1 MTERCDLLITNVHAA
16 TMDPSI
22 VGGYG
27 AVEDA
32 AVAVTGGKIVWLG
45 PRKELPDCAPDKTLD
60 GEGQWLTPGLIDCH
74 THLVYGGHRASEFA
88 RRLGGESY
96 EEVARSGGGILST
109 VRATRAASA
118 EELYR
123 AAEPRLHALM
133 SEGVTTVEV
142 KSGYGLDLDTEL
154 KQLRTARRL
163 AQHHPVEITT
173 TCLAAHA
180 LPPEFDG
187 RPDEYIDLV
196 CEEILPAVAREQLAD
211 AVDMFCESIAF
222 SVEQCQRVIDCAKQL
237 DLPVKVHAE
246 QLARTGATA
255 MAARSSA
262 LSVDHIEY
270 ITDADVA
277 AMAESGTVAVLLPGA
292 FYTLRETQMPPVD
305 KLRASGVCMALSTD
319 LNPGSCP
326 IASLRLM
333 MNMGCNLFGLT
344 PAEALA
350 GVTRSAARALGLCC
364 SRGVLRPGLR
374 ADMVLWP
381 METPDQLAYEVG
393 ALKPAQIFFAG
404 KTVGGR
410 DVTAG

>member
-1 MTERCDLLITNVHAA
+1 M
-16 TMDPSI
+16 
-22 VGGYG
+22 
-27 AVEDA
+27 
-32 AVAVTGGKIVWLG
+32 
-45 PRKELPDCAPDKTLD
+45 
-60 GEGQWLTPGLIDCH
+60 
-74 THLVYGGHRASEFA
+74 
-88 RRLGGESY
+88 
-96 EEVARSGGGILST
+96 ARSGGGIIST

-118 EELYR
+118 EQLYR
-123 AAEPRLHALM
+123 LSEPRLHALM
-133 SEGVTTVEV
+133 SEGVTTVEI

-163 AQHHPVEITT
+163 AQHNPVNIVTS
-173 TCLAAHA
+173 CLAAHA
-180 LPPEFDG
+180 LPPEYDG
-187 RPDEYIDLV
+187 RPDEYIDLI
-196 CEEILPAVAREQLAD
+196 CEQILPAVAREQLAD
-211 AVDMFCESIAF
+211 AVDMFCETIGF
-222 SVEQCQRVIDCAKQL
+222 SVDQCQRVIDAAKKL

-255 MAARSSA
+255 MAAKAGA

-270 ITDADVA
+270 ISDADVL

-292 FYTLRETQMPPVD
+292 FYTLHETQVPPVE
-305 KLRASGVCMALSTD
+305 KLRGAGVCMALSTD

-381 METPDQLAYEVG
+381 MDTPDLLAYEVG
-393 ALKPAQIFFAG
+393 ALKPAQIFL
-404 KTVGGR
+404 GGR

>member
-1 MTERCDLLITNVHAA
+1 MTERCDLLITNMNAA

-22 VGGYG
+22 AGGYG

-45 PRKELPDCAPDKTLD
+45 PRRELPDCAPDKVID

-74 THLVYGGHRASEFA
+74 THLVYGGHRAGEFA

-96 EEVARSGGGILST
+96 EEVARSGGGIIST

-123 AAEPRLHALM
+123 LSEPRLRALM
-133 SEGVTTVEV
+133 SEGATTVEI

-163 AQHHPVEITT
+163 AQHNSVEIVT

-180 LPPEFDG
+180 LPPEYDG
-187 RPDEYIDLV
+187 RADEYIDLI
-196 CEEILPAVAREQLAD
+196 CEQILPAVAREQLAD
-211 AVDMFCESIAF
+211 AVDMFCETIGF
-222 SVEQCQRVIDCAKQL
+222 TVEQCQRVIDAAKQL
-237 DLPVKVHAE
+237 DMPIKVHAE
-246 QLARTGATA
+246 QLARTGATE
-255 MAARSSA
+255 MATKASA

-270 ITDADVA
+270 ISDADVL

-292 FYTLRETQMPPVD
+292 FYTLRETQMPPVE
-305 KLRASGVCMALSTD
+305 KLREAGVCMALSTD

-326 IASLRLM
+326 IGSLRLM

-350 GVTRSAARALGLCC
+350 GVTRAAARALGLCC

-381 METPDQLAYEVG
+381 MDTPDQLAYEFG
-393 ALKPAQIFFAG
+393 ALKPAQIFLGG
-404 KTVGGR
+404 K

>member
-1 MTERCDLLITNVHAA
+1 MTERCDLLITNVNAA

-22 VGGYG
+22 AGGYG

-45 PRKELPDCAPDKTLD
+45 PRRELPDCAPDKVID

-74 THLVYGGHRASEFA
+74 THLVYGGHRAGEFA

-96 EEVARSGGGILST
+96 EEVARSGGGIIST

-123 AAEPRLHALM
+123 LSEPRLRALM
-133 SEGVTTVEV
+133 SEGATTVEI

-163 AQHHPVEITT
+163 AQHNSVEIVT

-180 LPPEFDG
+180 LPPEYDG
-187 RPDEYIDLV
+187 RADEYIDLI
-196 CEEILPAVAREQLAD
+196 CEQILPAVAREQLAD
-211 AVDMFCESIAF
+211 AVDMFCETIGF
-222 SVEQCQRVIDCAKQL
+222 TVEQCQRVIDAAKQL
-237 DLPVKVHAE
+237 DMPIKVHAE
-246 QLARTGATA
+246 QLARTGATE
-255 MAARSSA
+255 MATKASA
-262 LSVDHIEY
+262 LSADHIEY
-270 ITDADVA
+270 ISDADVL

-292 FYTLRETQMPPVD
+292 FYTLRETQMPPVE
-305 KLRASGVCMALSTD
+305 KLREAGVCMALSTD

-326 IASLRLM
+326 IGSLRLM

-350 GVTRSAARALGLCC
+350 GVTRAAARALGLCC

-381 METPDQLAYEVG
+381 MDTPDQLAYEFG
-393 ALKPAQIFFAG
+393 ALKPAQIFLGG
-404 KTVGGR
+404 K

>member
-16 TMDPSI
+16 TMDPSLP
-22 VGGYG
+22 GAYG

-32 AVAVTGGKIVWLG
+32 AVAVTGNKIVWIG
-45 PRKELPDCAPDKTLD
+45 PRRELPETAADLVID

-96 EEVARSGGGILST
+96 EDVARAGGGILST

-118 EELYR
+118 EELYH
-123 AAEPRLHALM
+123 AAEPRLKALM
-133 SEGVTTVEV
+133 SEGVTTLEI
-142 KSGYGLDLDTEL
+142 KSGYGLDLDNEL
-154 KQLRTARRL
+154 KQLRVARRL
-163 AQHHPVEITT
+163 AQHYPVNILT

-180 LPPEFDG
+180 LPPEYDG
-187 RPDEYIDLV
+187 RADEYIDLV
-196 CEEILPAVAREQLAD
+196 CNEILPAVAREQLAD
-211 AVDMFCESIAF
+211 AVDMFCENIAF
-222 SVEQCQRVIDCAKQL
+222 SVEQCQRVISAARKL

-246 QLARTGATA
+246 QLASTGATK
-255 MAARSSA
+255 MAASAGA
-262 LSVDHIEY
+262 LSVEHIEY
-270 ITDADVA
+270 ITDEDVA
-277 AMAESGTVAVLLPGA
+277 AMAESGTAAVLLPGA
-292 FYTLRETQMPPVD
+292 FYTLKETRVPPVD
-305 KLRASGVCMALSTD
+305 KLRAAGVPMAISTD

-350 GVTRSAARALGLCC
+350 GVTRSAARALGICC

-374 ADMVLWP
+374 ADMALWP

-393 ALKPAQIFFAG
+393 ALKPAEMFL
-404 KTVGGR
+404 GGQH
-410 DVTAG
+410 VTAG

>member
-1 MTERCDLLITNVHAA
+1 MTERCDLLITNVNAA

-22 VGGYG
+22 AGGYG

-45 PRKELPDCAPDKTLD
+45 PRRELPACAPDKVID

-74 THLVYGGHRASEFA
+74 THLVYGGHRAGEFA

-96 EEVARSGGGILST
+96 EEVARSGGGIIST

-123 AAEPRLHALM
+123 LSEPRLRALM
-133 SEGVTTVEV
+133 SEGATTVEI

-163 AQHHPVEITT
+163 AQHNSVEIVT

-180 LPPEFDG
+180 LPPEYDG
-187 RPDEYIDLV
+187 RADEYIDLI
-196 CEEILPAVAREQLAD
+196 CEQILPAVAREQLAD
-211 AVDMFCESIAF
+211 AVDMFCETIGF
-222 SVEQCQRVIDCAKQL
+222 TVEQCQRVIDAAKQL
-237 DLPVKVHAE
+237 DMPIKVHAE
-246 QLARTGATA
+246 QLARTGATE
-255 MAARSSA
+255 MATKASA

-270 ITDADVA
+270 ISDADVL

-292 FYTLRETQMPPVD
+292 FYTLRETQMPPVE
-305 KLRASGVCMALSTD
+305 KLREAGVCMALSTD

-326 IASLRLM
+326 IGSLRLM

-350 GVTRSAARALGLCC
+350 GVTRAAARALGLCC

-381 METPDQLAYEVG
+381 MDTPDQLAYEFG
-393 ALKPAQIFFAG
+393 ALKPAQIFLGG
-404 KTVGGR
+404 K

>member
-16 TMDPSI
+16 TMDPS
-22 VGGYG
+22 VAGAYG
-27 AVEDA
+27 PVEDA
-32 AVAVTGGKIVWLG
+32 ALAVTGGKIVWLG
-45 PRKELPDCAPDKTLD
+45 PRSELPECSADHILD

-118 EELYR
+118 EQLYHS
-123 AAEPRLHALM
+123 AETRLRALM
-133 SEGVTTVEV
+133 AEGVTTVEI
-142 KSGYGLDLDTEL
+142 KSGYGLELDTEL

-163 AQHHPVEITT
+163 AQHYPLDIVT

-180 LPPEFDG
+180 LPPEYDG
-187 RPDEYIDLV
+187 RADEYIDLV
-196 CEEILPAVAREQLAD
+196 CEEILPAVAKEQLAD

-222 SVEQCQRVIDCAKQL
+222 SVEQCQRVIAAAQKL

-246 QLARTGATA
+246 QLSSSGAAA
-255 MAARSSA
+255 MAARASA
-262 LSVDHIEY
+262 LSADHVEY
-270 ITDADVA
+270 LTDMDVA
-277 AMAESGTVAVLLPGA
+277 VMAESGTVAVLLPGA
-292 FYTLRETQMPPVD
+292 FYTLKETRVPPVE
-305 KLRASGVCMALSTD
+305 KLRAAGVPMALSTD

-364 SRGVLRPGLR
+364 SRGVLRPGLN

-381 METPDQLAYEVG
+381 MDTPDQLAYEVG
-393 ALKPAQIFFAG
+393 ALRPERIFIGG
-404 KTVGGR
+404 K
-410 DVTAG
+410 DVTTG

>member
-1 MTERCDLLITNVHAA
+1 MTERCDLLITNVNAA

-45 PRKELPDCAPDKTLD
+45 PRRELPDCTPDQIID

-74 THLVYGGHRASEFA
+74 THLVYGGHRAGEFA

-96 EEVARSGGGILST
+96 EEVARAGGGIIST

-118 EELYR
+118 EQLYR
-123 AAEPRLHALM
+123 LSEPRLHALM
-133 SEGVTTVEV
+133 SEGVTTLEI

-163 AQHHPVEITT
+163 AQHNPVEIVTS
-173 TCLAAHA
+173 CLAAHA
-180 LPPEFDG
+180 LPPEYDG
-187 RPDEYIDLV
+187 RADEYIDLI
-196 CEEILPAVAREQLAD
+196 CEQILPAVAREQLAD
-211 AVDMFCESIAF
+211 AVDMFCETIGF
-222 SVEQCQRVIDCAKQL
+222 TVDQCQRVIDAAKKL

-255 MAARSSA
+255 MAAKAGA

-270 ITDADVA
+270 ISDADVL

-292 FYTLRETQMPPVD
+292 FYTLRETQAPPVK
-305 KLRASGVCMALSTD
+305 KLQEAGVCIALSTD

-381 METPDQLAYEVG
+381 MDTPDQLAYEIG
-393 ALKPAQIFFAG
+393 ALKPAQILLGG
-404 KTVGGR
+404 K

>member
-1 MTERCDLLITNVHAA
+1 MTERCELLITNIHAA
-16 TMDPSI
+16 TMNPSLP
-22 VGGYG
+22 GAYG

-32 AVAVTGGKIVWLG
+32 AVAVTGGRIVWLG
-45 PRKELPDCAPDKTLD
+45 PRKELPDTAADKTVD
-60 GEGQWLTPGLIDCH
+60 GEGRWLTPGLVDCH

-96 EEVARSGGGILST
+96 EEVARAGGGILST

-118 EELYR
+118 EQLYR
-123 AAEPRLHALM
+123 AAEPRLRALM
-133 SEGVTTVEV
+133 AEGVTTVEI

-163 AQHHPVEITT
+163 AQHHPVDVVT

-180 LPPEFDG
+180 LPPEYDG
-187 RPDEYIDLV
+187 RADEYIDLV
-196 CEEILPAVAREQLAD
+196 CEEILPAVSKEQLAD

-222 SVEQCQRVIDCAKQL
+222 DLDQCRRVIACAQKL

-246 QLARTGATA
+246 QLSSSGATA
-255 MAARSSA
+255 MAAAAGA
-262 LSVDHIEY
+262 LSADHIEY
-270 ITDADVA
+270 ITEMDVA
-277 AMAESGTVAVLLPGA
+277 AMAESGVVAVLLPGA
-292 FYTLRETQMPPVD
+292 FYTLRETRVPPVGR
-305 KLRASGVCMALSTD
+305 LRAAGVPMALSTD

-350 GVTRSAARALGLCC
+350 GVTRAAARALGQGG
-364 SRGVLRPGLR
+364 SRGELRAGLR

-381 METPDQLAYEVG
+381 MDTPDQLAYEMG
-393 ALKPAQIFFAG
+393 ALKPAKIYF
-404 KTVGGR
+404 GGR

>member
-16 TMDPSI
+16 TMDPSLP
-22 VGGYG
+22 GPYG
-27 AVEDA
+27 ALEDA
-32 AVAVTGGKIVWLG
+32 AVAVTGGKIVWIG
-45 PRKELPDCAPDKTLD
+45 PRRELPDTVADEMVD
-60 GEGQWLTPGLIDCH
+60 GENAWLTPGLIDCH

-96 EEVARSGGGILST
+96 EQVARSGGGILST

-118 EELYR
+118 EQLY
-123 AAEPRLHALM
+123 ATAEPRLRALL
-133 SEGVTTVEV
+133 SEGVTTLEI

-154 KQLRTARRL
+154 KQLRVARRL
-163 AQHHPVEITT
+163 AQHYPVKIVT

-180 LPPEFDG
+180 LPPEYDG
-187 RPDEYIDLV
+187 RADEYIDLV
-196 CEEILPAVAREQLAD
+196 CQQILPAVAKEQLAD

-222 SVEQCQRVIDCAKQL
+222 SVDQCQRVIDCARAL

-246 QLARTGATA
+246 QLSQSGATA
-255 MAARSSA
+255 MAAAAGA
-262 LSVDHIEY
+262 LSVDHVEY
-270 ITDADVA
+270 ITEMDVA
-277 AMAESGTVAVLLPGA
+277 AMAESGTAAVLLPGA
-292 FYTLRETQMPPVD
+292 YYTLKETQMPPVE
-305 KLRASGVCMALSTD
+305 KLRAAGVPMALSTD

-364 SRGVLRPGLR
+364 TRGVLHAGLR

-381 METPDQLAYEVG
+381 MDTPDQLAYEVG
-393 ALKPAQIFFAG
+393 AIKPARIFF
-404 KTVGGR
+404 GGR
-410 DVTAG
+410 DVAAG

>member
-1 MTERCDLLITNVHAA
+1 MTERCDLLLTNLHAA

-22 VGGYG
+22 PGGYG

-32 AVAVTGGKIVWLG
+32 AVAVTGGRIVWIG
-45 PRKELPDCAPDKTLD
+45 PRRELPECTADRVID
-60 GEGQWLTPGLIDCH
+60 GEGQWLTPGLVDCH

-118 EELYR
+118 EQLYH
-123 AAEPRLHALM
+123 AAEPRLRALLA
-133 SEGVTTVEV
+133 EGVTTLEV
-142 KSGYGLDLDTEL
+142 KSGYGLELDTEL

-163 AQHHPVEITT
+163 AQHYPVDIVT

-180 LPPEFDG
+180 LPPEYDG
-187 RPDEYIDLV
+187 RADEYIDLV

-222 SVEQCQRVIDCAKQL
+222 SVEQCQRVIDCAREL
-237 DLPVKVHAE
+237 DLPVKAHAE
-246 QLARTGATA
+246 QLSSSGATS
-255 MAARSSA
+255 MAAQAGA

-270 ITDADVA
+270 ITDMDVA
-277 AMAESGTVAVLLPGA
+277 AMAENGTVAVLLPGA
-292 FYTLRETQMPPVD
+292 FYTLRETRVPPVD
-305 KLRASGVCMALSTD
+305 KLRASGVSIALSTD

-364 SRGVLRPGLR
+364 SRGVLRAGLR

-381 METPDQLAYEVG
+381 METPDQLAYEYG
-393 ALKPAQIFFAG
+393 ALKPAAIFF
-404 KTVGGR
+404 GGQN
-410 DVTAG
+410 VTAG

>member
-1 MTERCDLLITNVHAA
+1 MTERCDLLITNVNAA

-22 VGGYG
+22 VGAYG

-45 PRKELPDCAPDKTLD
+45 PRRELPDCTPDEVID

-74 THLVYGGHRASEFA
+74 THLVYGGHRAGEFA

-96 EEVARSGGGILST
+96 EEVARSGGGIIST

-118 EELYR
+118 EQLYR
-123 AAEPRLHALM
+123 LSEPRLHALM
-133 SEGVTTVEV
+133 SEGVTTVEI

-163 AQHHPVEITT
+163 AQHNPVNIVTS
-173 TCLAAHA
+173 CLAAHA
-180 LPPEFDG
+180 LPPEYDG
-187 RPDEYIDLV
+187 RPDEYIDLI
-196 CEEILPAVAREQLAD
+196 CEQILPAVAREQLAD
-211 AVDMFCESIAF
+211 AVDMFCETIGF
-222 SVEQCQRVIDCAKQL
+222 SVDQCQRVIDAAKKL

-255 MAARSSA
+255 MAAKAGA

-270 ITDADVA
+270 ISDADVL

-292 FYTLRETQMPPVD
+292 FYTLHETQVPPVE
-305 KLRASGVCMALSTD
+305 KLRGAGVCMALSTD

-381 METPDQLAYEVG
+381 MDTPDLLAYEVG
-393 ALKPAQIFFAG
+393 ALKPAQIFL
-404 KTVGGR
+404 GGR

>member
-16 TMDPSI
+16 TMDPSLP
-22 VGGYG
+22 GAYG

-32 AVAVTGGKIVWLG
+32 AVAVTGNKIVWIG
-45 PRKELPDCAPDKTLD
+45 PRRELPETTADLVID

-96 EEVARSGGGILST
+96 EEVARAGGGILST

-118 EELYR
+118 EELYH
-123 AAEPRLHALM
+123 AAEPRLKALM
-133 SEGVTTVEV
+133 REGVTTIEI
-142 KSGYGLDLDTEL
+142 KSGYGLDLDNEL
-154 KQLRTARRL
+154 KQLRVARRL
-163 AQHHPVEITT
+163 AQHYPVNVLT

-180 LPPEFDG
+180 LPPEYDG
-187 RPDEYIDLV
+187 RADEYIDLV
-196 CEEILPAVAREQLAD
+196 CNEILPAVAREQLAD
-211 AVDMFCESIAF
+211 AVDMFCENIAF
-222 SVEQCQRVIDCAKQL
+222 SVEQCQRVISAARKL

-246 QLARTGATA
+246 QLASTGATK
-255 MAARSSA
+255 MAASAGA
-262 LSVDHIEY
+262 LSVEHIEY
-270 ITDADVA
+270 ITDEDVA
-277 AMAESGTVAVLLPGA
+277 AMAESGTAAVLLPGA
-292 FYTLRETQMPPVD
+292 FYTLKETRLPPVD
-305 KLRASGVCMALSTD
+305 KLRAAGVPMAISTD

-350 GVTRSAARALGLCC
+350 GVTRSAARALGICC

-374 ADMVLWP
+374 ADMALWP
-381 METPDQLAYEVG
+381 MDTPDQLAYEVG
-393 ALKPAQIFFAG
+393 ALKPAEMFL
-404 KTVGGR
+404 GGHH
-410 DVTAG
+410 VTAG

>member
-22 VGGYG
+22 AGGYG

-45 PRKELPDCAPDKTLD
+45 PRKELPDTVADEVID

-74 THLVYGGHRASEFA
+74 THLVYGGHRAGEFA

-96 EEVARSGGGILST
+96 EEVARSGGGIVST
-109 VRATRAASA
+109 VRATRDASA
-118 EELYR
+118 EQLYR
-123 AAEPRLHALM
+123 AAEPRLRALM
-133 SEGVTTVEV
+133 SEGVTTIEI

-163 AQHHPVEITT
+163 AQHHPVTITT

-180 LPPEFDG
+180 LPPEYDG

-196 CEEILPAVAREQLAD
+196 CEQILPAVAKEQLAD

-222 SVEQCQRVIDCAKQL
+222 SVEQCQRVIDCAKRF

-255 MAARSSA
+255 MAAKAGA
-262 LSVDHIEY
+262 LSADHIEY
-270 ITDADVA
+270 ISDLDVA

-292 FYTLRETQMPPVD
+292 YYTLRETQMPPVE
-305 KLRASGVCMALSTD
+305 KLRASGVSIALSTD

-326 IASLRLM
+326 LASLRLM

-364 SRGVLRPGLR
+364 SRGALRPGLR

-381 METPDQLAYEVG
+381 MDTPDQLAYEVG
-393 ALKPAQIFFAG
+393 ALKPAQIFF
-404 KTVGGR
+404 GGMK

>member
-16 TMDPSI
+16 TMDPSLP
-22 VGGYG
+22 GAYG

-32 AVAVTGGKIVWLG
+32 AVAVTGNKIVWLG
-45 PRKELPDCAPDKTLD
+45 PRRELPDTVADKVID

-74 THLVYGGHRASEFA
+74 THLVYGGHRAGEFA

-96 EEVARSGGGILST
+96 EEVARSGGGIIST

-118 EELYR
+118 EDLYHG
-123 AAEPRLHALM
+123 AEPRLKALM
-133 SEGVTTVEV
+133 AEGVTTIEV
-142 KSGYGLDLDTEL
+142 KSGYGLELDTEL
-154 KQLRTARRL
+154 KQLRVARRL
-163 AQHHPVEITT
+163 AQHYPVNILT

-180 LPPEFDG
+180 LPPEYDG
-187 RPDEYIDLV
+187 RADEYIDLV
-196 CEEILPAVAREQLAD
+196 CNDILPAVAREQLAD

-222 SVEQCQRVIDCAKQL
+222 SVEQCQRVVNAAREL
-237 DLPVKVHAE
+237 GLPVKVHAE
-246 QLARTGATA
+246 QLARTGATE
-255 MAARSSA
+255 MAARAGA

-277 AMAESGTVAVLLPGA
+277 AMAESGTAAVLLPGA
-292 FYTLRETQMPPVD
+292 FYTLKETRVPPID
-305 KLRASGVCMALSTD
+305 KLRAAGVPMAISTD

-344 PAEALA
+344 PAESLA
-350 GVTRSAARALGLCC
+350 GVTRAAARALGICC
-364 SRGVLRPGLR
+364 SRGVLRPGLV
-374 ADMVLWP
+374 ADMALWP

-393 ALKPAQIFFAG
+393 ALKPTEIFF
-404 KTVGGR
+404 GGR
-410 DVTAG
+410 HVTAG

>member
-1 MTERCDLLITNVHAA
+1 MTERCDLLITNVNAA

-22 VGGYG
+22 AGGYG

-45 PRKELPDCAPDKTLD
+45 PRRELPDCAPDKVID

-74 THLVYGGHRASEFA
+74 THLVYGGHRAGEFA

-96 EEVARSGGGILST
+96 EEVARSGGGIIST

-123 AAEPRLHALM
+123 LSEPRLRALM
-133 SEGVTTVEV
+133 SEGATTVEI

-163 AQHHPVEITT
+163 AQHNSVEIVT

-180 LPPEFDG
+180 LPPEYDG
-187 RPDEYIDLV
+187 RADEYIDLI
-196 CEEILPAVAREQLAD
+196 CEQILPAVAREQLAD
-211 AVDMFCESIAF
+211 AVDMFCETIGF
-222 SVEQCQRVIDCAKQL
+222 TVEQCQRVIDAAKQL
-237 DLPVKVHAE
+237 DMPIKVHAE
-246 QLARTGATA
+246 QLARTGATE
-255 MAARSSA
+255 MATKASA

-270 ITDADVA
+270 ISDADVL

-292 FYTLRETQMPPVD
+292 FYTLRETQMPPVE
-305 KLRASGVCMALSTD
+305 KLREAGVCMALSTD

-326 IASLRLM
+326 IGSLRLM

-350 GVTRSAARALGLCC
+350 GVTRAAARALGLCC

-381 METPDQLAYEVG
+381 MDTPDQLAYEFG
-393 ALKPAQIFFAG
+393 ALKPAQIFLGG
-404 KTVGGR
+404 K

>member
-22 VGGYG
+22 AGGYG

-32 AVAVTGGKIVWLG
+32 AVAVTNGKIVWLG
-45 PRKELPDCAPDKTLD
+45 PRRELPDCTADRTVD

-74 THLVYGGHRASEFA
+74 THLVYGGHRAGEFA

-96 EEVARSGGGILST
+96 EEVARAGGGILST

-118 EELYR
+118 EDLYR
-123 AAEPRLHALM
+123 GAETRLRALM
-133 SEGVTTVEV
+133 AEGVTTLEI

-163 AQHHPVEITT
+163 AQHYPVEIAT

-180 LPPEFDG
+180 LPPEYDG
-187 RPDEYIDLV
+187 RADEYIDLV
-196 CEEILPAVAREQLAD
+196 CEQILPAVAKEQLAD

-222 SVEQCQRVIDCAKQL
+222 SVEQCQRVIDTAQKL

-246 QLARTGATA
+246 QLAHTGATA
-255 MAARSSA
+255 MAAKASA

-270 ITDADVA
+270 ISDTDVA
-277 AMAESGTVAVLLPGA
+277 AMADSGTVAVLLPGA
-292 FYTLRETQMPPVD
+292 FYTLHETRVPPVD
-305 KLRASGVCMALSTD
+305 KLRASGVSMALSTD

-381 METPDQLAYEVG
+381 MDTPDQLAYEVG
-393 ALKPAQIFFAG
+393 ALKPSQIFF
-404 KTVGGR
+404 GGR

>member
-1 MTERCDLLITNVHAA
+1 MTERCDLLITNVNAA

-22 VGGYG
+22 AGGYG

-45 PRKELPDCAPDKTLD
+45 PRRELPDCAPDEVID

-74 THLVYGGHRASEFA
+74 THLVYGGHRAGEFA

-96 EEVARSGGGILST
+96 EEVARAGGGIIST
-109 VRATRAASA
+109 VRATRDASA

-123 AAEPRLHALM
+123 LSEPRLRALM
-133 SEGVTTVEV
+133 SEGVTTVEI

-163 AQHHPVEITT
+163 AQHNPVEIVT

-180 LPPEFDG
+180 LPPEYDG
-187 RPDEYIDLV
+187 RADEYIDLI
-196 CEEILPAVAREQLAD
+196 CEQILPVVAREQLAD
-211 AVDMFCESIAF
+211 AVDMFCETIGF
-222 SVEQCQRVIDCAKQL
+222 TVEQCQRVIDAARKL

-255 MAARSSA
+255 MAAKASA

-270 ITDADVA
+270 ISDADVL

-292 FYTLRETQMPPVD
+292 FYTLRETQAPPVK
-305 KLRASGVCMALSTD
+305 KLREAGVCMALSTD

-326 IASLRLM
+326 IGSLRLM

-350 GVTRSAARALGLCC
+350 GVTRAAARALGLCC
-364 SRGVLRPGLR
+364 SRGVLRPGQR

-381 METPDQLAYEVG
+381 MDTPDQLAYEIG
-393 ALKPAQIFFAG
+393 ALKPAQIFLGG
-404 KTVGGR
+404 K

>member
-1 MTERCDLLITNVHAA
+1 MTERCDLLITNIHAA
-16 TMDPSI
+16 TMDPAI
-22 VGGYG
+22 RGGYG

-45 PRKELPDCAPDKTLD
+45 SRKELPDCSADEVVD

-118 EELYR
+118 EQLY
-123 AAEPRLHALM
+123 AAAVPRLQALM
-133 SEGVTTVEV
+133 SEGVTTVEI
-142 KSGYGLDLDTEL
+142 KSGYGLELDTEL

-163 AQHHPVEITT
+163 AQHYPVEIVTS
-173 TCLAAHA
+173 CLAAHA
-180 LPPEFDG
+180 LPPEYDG
-187 RPDEYIDLV
+187 RADEYIDLV
-196 CEEILPAVAREQLAD
+196 CERILPAAAGEQLAD

-222 SVEQCQRVIDCAKQL
+222 SVEQCQRVIDCAKKL
-237 DLPVKVHAE
+237 GLPVKVHAE
-246 QLARTGATA
+246 QMAHTGATA
-255 MAARSSA
+255 MAVKAGA

-270 ITDADVA
+270 TTDMDVA
-277 AMAESGTVAVLLPGA
+277 ALAESGTVAVLLPGA
-292 FYTLRETQMPPVD
+292 FYTLRETRTPPVE
-305 KLRASGVCMALSTD
+305 KLRASGVPMALASD

-326 IASLRLM
+326 LASLRLM
-333 MNMGCNLFGLT
+333 MNMGCNFFGLT

-350 GVTRSAARALGLCC
+350 GVTRAAARALGLSC
-364 SRGVLRPGLR
+364 SRGSLRVGLR

-381 METPDQLAYEVG
+381 MDTPDRLAYEVG
-393 ALKPAQIFFAG
+393 ALNPARVFFAG
-404 KTVGGR
+404 KTVGGS
-410 DVTAG
+410 DVAAG

>member
-1 MTERCDLLITNVHAA
+1 MTERCDLLITNANAA

-22 VGGYG
+22 PGGYG
-27 AVEDA
+27 AIEDVA
-32 AVAVTGGKIVWLG
+32 IAVTGGRIVWIG
-45 PRKELPDCAPDKTLD
+45 PRQELPDCAADETVD
-60 GEGQWLTPGLIDCH
+60 GEGCWVTPGLIDCH

-118 EELYR
+118 EQLYR
-123 AAEPRLHALM
+123 AAEPRLQALLA
-133 SEGVTTVEV
+133 EGVTTVEV
-142 KSGYGLDLDTEL
+142 KSGYGLELDTEL

-163 AQHHPVEITT
+163 AQHYPVEVVT

-180 LPPEFDG
+180 LPPEYDG
-187 RPDEYIDLV
+187 RADEYIDLV
-196 CEEILPAVAREQLAD
+196 CDEILPAVAKEQLAD
-211 AVDMFCESIAF
+211 QVDMFCESIAF
-222 SVEQCQRVIDCAKQL
+222 SVEQCQRVIERAQEL
-237 DLPVKVHAE
+237 DLPVKAHAE
-246 QLARTGATA
+246 QLSRSGATA
-255 MAARSSA
+255 MAARAGA
-262 LSVDHIEY
+262 LSVDHVEY
-270 ITDADVA
+270 ITNLDVA
-277 AMAESGTVAVLLPGA
+277 AMAENGTVAVLLPGA
-292 FYTLRETQMPPVD
+292 FYTLKETQLPPIES
-305 KLRASGVCMALSTD
+305 LRASGVCMALSTD

-364 SRGVLRPGLR
+364 SRGVLRAGLR

-381 METPDQLAYEVG
+381 METPDQLAYEFG
-393 ALKPAQIFFAG
+393 ALKPAQIYF
-404 KTVGGR
+404 GGR
-410 DVTAG
+410 HVTAG

>member
-1 MTERCDLLITNVHAA
+1 
-16 TMDPSI
+16 MDPSI
-22 VGGYG
+22 AGGYG

-45 PRKELPDCAPDKTLD
+45 PRRELPDCAPDKVID

-74 THLVYGGHRASEFA
+74 THLVYGGHRAGEFA

-96 EEVARSGGGILST
+96 EEVARSGGGIIST

-123 AAEPRLHALM
+123 LSEPRLRALM
-133 SEGVTTVEV
+133 SEGATTVEI

-163 AQHHPVEITT
+163 AQHNSVEIVT

-180 LPPEFDG
+180 LPPEYDG
-187 RPDEYIDLV
+187 RADEYIDLI
-196 CEEILPAVAREQLAD
+196 CEQILPAVAREQLAD
-211 AVDMFCESIAF
+211 AVDMFCETIGF
-222 SVEQCQRVIDCAKQL
+222 TVEQCQRVIDAAKQL
-237 DLPVKVHAE
+237 DMPIKVHAE
-246 QLARTGATA
+246 QLARTGATE
-255 MAARSSA
+255 MATKASA

-270 ITDADVA
+270 ISDADVL

-292 FYTLRETQMPPVD
+292 FYTLRETQMPPVE
-305 KLRASGVCMALSTD
+305 KLREAGVCMALSTD

-326 IASLRLM
+326 IGSLRLM

-350 GVTRSAARALGLCC
+350 GVTRAAARALGLCC

-381 METPDQLAYEVG
+381 MDTPDQLAYEFG
-393 ALKPAQIFFAG
+393 ALKPAQIFLGG
-404 KTVGGR
+404 K